1 MSAIPGAVA
10 DPPVGTYYA
19 MTWCGGDGYF
29 SDETAQAHYDGCT
42 ACQREHAIFED
53 DDTDGDCGCAPLA
66 STHLMC
72 V

>member
-29 SDETAQAHYDGCT
+29 TDETAQAHYDGCT

-53 DDTDGDCGCAPLA
+53 DDI
-66 STHLMC
+66 
-72 V
+72 